1 MKTRSYKMT
10 TAKLAILCVMAL
22 AATAQQPATPAK
34 ASGDSKDR
42 AATLK
47 LIQDKINEQGE
58 IRYTMVSENPGRGVK
73 IENKY
78 AVETGHAVAD
88 PQACTLT
95 VEAHMSQDGKMQSHG
110 RDTLRFADVT
120 ALIVKSQ
127 SRLIRERTAMAGVTG
142 WKGTVTPES
151 YALETL
157 HRGRMSGVFFFR
169 TQETAN
175 LVADAVSRAV
185 KLCGGNAMMP

>member
-1 MKTRSYKMT
+1 MTRRP
-10 TAKLAILCVMAL
+10 AVLCFLFL
-22 AATAQQPATPAK
+22 AAWAAAQRPAVQDAK
-34 ASGDSKDR
+34 ASASARDL

-58 IRYTMVSENPGRGVK
+58 IRYTMVSENPARGVR

-78 AVETGHAVAD
+78 AVQTGHAVFDAG
-88 PQACTLT
+88 ACTLT
-95 VEAHMSQDGKMQSHG
+95 VEAHMIQDGKVQSRG
-110 RDTLRFADVT
+110 RDTVRLRDVT
-120 ALIVKSQ
+120 ALIVKTQ

-157 HRGRMSGVFFFR
+157 HRGRMSGLLFFR
-169 TQETAN
+169 TEATAN
-175 LVADAVSRAV
+175 QVAEAVARAT
-185 KLCGGNAMMP
+185 KLCGGTAMMP